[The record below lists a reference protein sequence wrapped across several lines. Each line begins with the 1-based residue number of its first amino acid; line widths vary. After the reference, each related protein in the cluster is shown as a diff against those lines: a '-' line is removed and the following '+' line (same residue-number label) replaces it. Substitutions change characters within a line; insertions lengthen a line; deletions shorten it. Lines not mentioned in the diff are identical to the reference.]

1 MLTLTV
7 QLSPAAAQ
15 ALRDGQ
21 PGDDLRSLLRARS
34 LQLLPLHPASAD
46 PALRQFY
53 SVVIPE
59 PDEARILDGLR
70 ACAGVEAAYLKP
82 RDEPP

>member
-15 ALRDGQ
+15 ALRDGR

-34 LQLLPLHPASAD
+34 LQLLPLHPGSTD

-59 PDEARILDGLR
+59 PDDAHILDSLR